1 MRRIYILLP
10 ALPHRATPSLQ
21 EQIKTQLKNDAQM
34 PPLFRQG
41 YQIQCKK
48 EMVCDLG
55 PKVATPTDEAARN
68 PEEKKERRYTNAT
81 VKLLESRM
89 RQLSMNGYS

>member
-1 MRRIYILLP
+1 
-10 ALPHRATPSLQ
+10 LQ
-21 EQIKTQLKNDAQM
+21 EQSKTQLRNDAQM

-48 EMVCDLG
+48 EMVCDRG

-68 PEEKKERRYTNAT
+68 PEK
-81 VKLLESRM
+81 
-89 RQLSMNGYS
+89 